1 MSTFNELVNQI
12 DDQLTN
18 QRDRGTA
25 FEKLAVAYLKNEP
38 AFKNKYS
45 NVWMLN
51 EVPDEFQISKQDTG
65 VDIVA
70 QDRVTGKLTAVQAKY
85 YKGKV
90 GKDTINS
97 FIAETGKEYYTD
109 GMIISSTDNW
119 NKNAKKATE
128 ELSKDIAIIGL
139 SQLQNANFDW
149 QLFDFDSYK
158 KDLTYK
164 AKKLRDYQK
173 EAISSALAY
182 FKDHSRGKLIMAP
195 GTGKTFTSLKIAE
208 ALMNESGGGPI
219 TYCI

>member
-25 FEKLAVAYLKNEP
+25 FVKLAMAYLKNEP

-90 GKDTINS
+90 GKDTINF
-97 FIAETGKEYYTD
+97 FIAE
-109 GMIISSTDNW
+109 N
-119 NKNAKKATE
+119 
-128 ELSKDIAIIGL
+128 
-139 SQLQNANFDW
+139 
-149 QLFDFDSYK
+149 
-158 KDLTYK
+158 
-164 AKKLRDYQK
+164 R
-173 EAISSALAY
+173 
-182 FKDHSRGKLIMAP
+182 
-195 GTGKTFTSLKIAE
+195 
-208 ALMNESGGGPI
+208 
-219 TYCI
+219 